1 MGLVIGGLV
10 TSAVVGSAVEMS
22 AGGREG
28 ITGESKSYADIS
40 MTGDVGGE
48 R

>member
-1 MGLVIGGLV
+1 MAGGLVI
-10 TSAVVGSAVEMS
+10 SAVVGSAAEMS
-22 AGGREG
+22 AGGEEGMAG

-40 MTGDVGGE
+40 MTCDKGGE